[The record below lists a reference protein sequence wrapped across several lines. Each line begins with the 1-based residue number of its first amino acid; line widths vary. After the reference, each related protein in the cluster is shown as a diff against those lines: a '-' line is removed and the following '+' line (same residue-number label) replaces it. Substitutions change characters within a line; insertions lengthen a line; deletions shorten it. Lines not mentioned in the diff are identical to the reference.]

1 MYMHKMKCLISLPV
15 CVDSNV
21 MRYRANMPTKIYMS
35 HTIIFKNQFPYMIM
49 SAYKLGNI
57 LCQILVYLDCG

>member
-1 MYMHKMKCLISLPV
+1 MYMHKMNCVMSLLV
-15 CVDSNV
+15 CVDYNV
-21 MRYRANMPTKIYMS
+21 MHDRANMPTNMS

-57 LCQILVYLDCG
+57 LWQILV

>member
-1 MYMHKMKCLISLPV
+1 MKCLISLPV

-21 MRYRANMPTKIYMS
+21 MCYRANMPTNMS
-35 HTIIFKNQFPYMIM
+35 HTIIFKNQFPYMIT

-57 LCQILVYLDCG
+57 L